1 MGSPTLKI
9 LKAMISM
16 NVIKKNALA
25 TDDVNLATKYHSM
38 DDGGIKG
45 KTTRSRPTL
54 VFINIVEILDD
65 FLEIQ
70 QDLTVSMDRFTV
82 HSLKFLST
90 ISDELYYRTAK
101 YFTKPVAS
109 VYEYCMEKLIAV

>member
-16 NVIKKNALA
+16 NVIKKNVLA

-70 QDLTVSMDRFTV
+70 QNLTVSMDRLIMKY
-82 HSLKFLST
+82 LKFLST
-90 ISDELYYRTAK
+90 IYHELYYRTAQHVV
-101 YFTKPVAS
+101 KPVAS
-109 VYEYCMEKLIAV
+109 VYTIMNFSK